1 MPDTTTPAT
10 TTTVVGT
17 AAKVAVLTK
26 IETFFKD
33 IGKDVVIDFDDVKA
47 DIEALFTKHVKPATT
62 TASATPAAPTPPA
75 AQTPPATVPVAP
87 TAS

>member
-1 MPDTTTPAT
+1 MPPETTPAPT
-10 TTTVVGT
+10 IPVVGT
-17 AAKVAVLTK
+17 AAKVALVTK

-47 DIEALFTKHVKPATT
+47 DIEALFTKHVKPSTT
-62 TASATPAAPTPPA
+62 TAAAPPAATTPPA